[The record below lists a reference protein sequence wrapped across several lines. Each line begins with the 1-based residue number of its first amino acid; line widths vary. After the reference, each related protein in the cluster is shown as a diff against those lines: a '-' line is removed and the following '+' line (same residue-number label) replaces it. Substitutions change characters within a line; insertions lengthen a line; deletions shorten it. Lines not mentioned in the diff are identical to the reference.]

1 MDTPGNLAST
11 FLITTI
17 LVILLITP
25 TTTINQQRR
34 VAYQAFLR
42 YLSSLHHSSCPHRS
56 VFFLRKEGSDKNITS
71 PQNAQ
76 NTKDSTPSD
85 LSDATRAKESL
96 SKSTNLSTKKPFLST
111 GKLNQTVLHKTPTG
125 INSSVTTTDIK
136 STEKDSP
143 LISNV
148 SPSPLTCSSL
158 GNTDNIV
165 KAGNIVYKLSM
176 LVSKPKL
183 NLSEPSG
190 SVLLPSKLQIL
201 TGKSK
206 LKSQIKNMQR
216 KKDLK
221 KAELETVKEDR
232 NKRDKEKE
240 EQMRKAEIIYQA
252 QLKKEVEAGKKKDR
266 NKSRSSENSR
276 KN

>member
-1 MDTPGNLAST
+1 M
-11 FLITTI
+11 
-17 LVILLITP
+17 
-25 TTTINQQRR
+25 
-34 VAYQAFLR
+34 
-42 YLSSLHHSSCPHRS
+42 
-56 VFFLRKEGSDKNITS
+56 RKEGSDKNITS

-158 GNTDNIV
+158 GNTDNII
-165 KAGNIVYKLSM
+165 KAENVFYKLSM

-216 KKDLK
+216 KKYLK

-240 EQMRKAEIIYQA
+240 
-252 QLKKEVEAGKKKDR
+252 
-266 NKSRSSENSR
+266 
-276 KN
+276 